1 MQTRDLHRPQKP
13 FSPLAACLQGGC
25 LLLVLGLGYLALRTQ
40 PTGAGT
46 PSAVYE
52 HTPPLR
58 PTSAGA
64 SSRPGGALGASIEPW
79 HGTLPP
85 EERGRVAA
93 LEGAD
98 PDVDVLVGVI
108 TNPPNFDRREM
119 LRDFGSKPGVADGR
133 VKVEYV
139 VGDTYYTEPPG
150 AAMQQRMAKEV
161 RVRVRVR
168 GRVRVRV
175 RVRAWVRVS
184 VSEPKA

>member
-58 PTSAGA
+58 PT

-161 RVRVRVR
+161 RVRR
-168 GRVRVRV
+168 RVRVR
-175 RVRAWVRVS
+175 
-184 VSEPKA
+184 